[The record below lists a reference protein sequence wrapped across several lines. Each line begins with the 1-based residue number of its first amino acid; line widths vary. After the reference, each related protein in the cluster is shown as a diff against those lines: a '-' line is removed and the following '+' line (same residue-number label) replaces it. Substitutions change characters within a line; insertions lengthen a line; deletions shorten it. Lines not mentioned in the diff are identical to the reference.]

1 MPHKSFLLFYIGCG
15 MIFTTIAL
23 SLFEIITISLPEW
36 LAFVLIPV
44 FLSGLLLQAL
54 GFNNLMKKMI

>member
-1 MPHKSFLLFYIGCG
+1 

-44 FLSGLLLQAL
+44 YLSGLLLMFV